1 MYQREPLG
9 CCHFVHK
16 RILAGVGGFFTGG
29 PAGAIAG
36 VISGGGG
43 GPSTGQTPNIPGKG
57 QTFQP
62 TTCQSGFQWNAST
75 GQCEQI
81 GAAGTA
87 ARFFPGGSTGVQ
99 AAGFGA
105 AVIGAFGIAALEP
118 AVVGSITRANGT
130 TGPILR
136 CPRGAV
142 LGTDD
147 LCYNKGIKGL
157 YAFRKWKPGTRPFLT
172 GGEVKI
178 LRRAATIR
186 SGKSSKRLLKSLGMG
201 G

>member
-16 RILAGVGGFFTGG
+16 RILGGIGGFLTGG
-29 PAGAIAG
+29 IPGAIGG
-36 VISGGGG
+36 VIGGGG
-43 GPSTGQTPNIPGKG
+43 STAPVAPDPAGLGLVATPSCNP
-57 QTFQP
+57 
-62 TTCQSGFQWNAST
+62 GFQWNPST
-75 GQCEQI
+75 QQCEQI
-81 GAAGTA
+81 GIAGGA
-87 ARFFPGGSTGVQ
+87 ARLFPGGATGVQ
-99 AAGFGA
+99 PAGFGA
-105 AVIGAFGIAALEP
+105 AVIGAFGIAALQP
-118 AVVGSITRANGT
+118 AVVGSITRASGE

-147 LCYNKGIKGL
+147 LCYSKGIKGL

-172 GGEVKI
+172 GGEVKC
-178 LRRAATIR
+178 LRRAATLR

>member
-1 MYQREPLG
+1 MYEREPLG
-9 CCHFVHK
+9 CAHFVHK
-16 RILAGVGGFFTGG
+16 RILGGIGGFFRGG
-29 PAGAIAG
+29 PAGAIG
-36 VISGGGG
+36 GFIGGGG
-43 GPSTGQTPNIPGKG
+43 TTTGPTPPPIQPGKG
-57 QTFQP
+57 MFTTQP
-62 TTCQSGFQWNAST
+62 ACQAGFQWNAST
-75 GQCEQI
+75 SQCEQVGLAG
-81 GAAGTA
+81 GAARA
-87 ARFFPGGSTGVQ
+87 FPGGATGVQ
-99 AAGFGA
+99 PAGFGA

-118 AVVGSITRANGT
+118 AVVGSITRANGE